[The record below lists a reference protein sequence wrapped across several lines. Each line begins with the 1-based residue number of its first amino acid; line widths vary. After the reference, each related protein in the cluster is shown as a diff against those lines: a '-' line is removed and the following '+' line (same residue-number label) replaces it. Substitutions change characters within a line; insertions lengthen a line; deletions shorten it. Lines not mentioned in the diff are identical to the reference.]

1 MDGKKYVEAGKVDI
15 ILKDINAG
23 LIACNGVIPARY
35 ASFLRG
41 MQAQTD
47 NTPFEVSFDF
57 FRIGK

>member
-1 MDGKKYVEAGKVDI
+1 MDI